1 MAQLR
6 LLKPS
11 IMKFAF
17 LFFPIIAAAQDSLP
31 PLVLTGDKL
40 ASTPGELSGNATL
53 LAADLITSL
62 PPSTATYQ
70 NLFATIAGGY
80 SGNATAGTFSLRGLN
95 QDNVFGYVGTSSNS
109 LIAALED
116 GAPLSSQTLRYL
128 PPTLWNLQ
136 SVEILRGPQSLSH
149 GPNSLGGA
157 MLFHSQQPDFDWSG
171 NAIAEFS
178 EDNTLRTG
186 IAQDFTLIPDELALR
201 LSYLHQESDGQ
212 ATNRFL
218 NDDQYGATSRDRYQ
232 AQLLWKPAQN
242 PDLRVSLSLIH
253 DRADGSPFATTTS
266 GPGYTFFDR
275 QTSLNTPSRYP
286 VERTAATLNASL
298 LLPNDLELKSTTSL
312 QSFDLGQTFDLDAT
326 PFLTWFV
333 NGSNDETSVTQD
345 FSLARKEGDFH
356 WLAGTYYESSKYDV
370 GFSGV
375 GIAPFPFGSPFANRA
390 TEDVEI
396 AALYGRFDWEFTDSF
411 HLTGGI
417 RINHEERE
425 LTSTAKLGPFPAT
438 FSENDS
444 SATELLPQLG
454 VSWQPDA
461 EKTIGLQVSRGYR
474 GGGVSYAPTLGITR
488 PYDPEYSWEAEL
500 FARIRPSADL
510 QLSAAVFH
518 SWMEDQQVP
527 MAVPGG
533 FAGVDTLITNA
544 ASSRRYGAELE
555 AAWQVHETLGI
566 RASLGYIHTEFRSLT
581 LNGVNRSGQAFP
593 NAPEWTASLGADYRH
608 PSGFFASA
616 LYSFA
621 DSTYSF
627 ASSPALTA
635 LESRQ
640 LLSARIG
647 YQWENAS
654 LYLFG
659 SNLLDDDYALLRA
672 DNTATAQPVS
682 GKVAPPRMLGIG
694 CEIRW

>member
-1 MAQLR
+1 MKQL
-6 LLKPS
+6 LLLPLLLHPLK
-11 IMKFAF
+11 
-17 LFFPIIAAAQDSLP
+17 AATDQLP
-31 PLVLTGDKL
+31 PLVVTGDKL
-40 ASTPGELSGNATL
+40 ASIPGEIGGNATFL
-53 LAADLITSL
+53 DADAIISL
-62 PPSTATYQ
+62 PTAAATYQ
-70 NLFATIAGGY
+70 DLFATIAGGY
-80 SGNATAGTFSLRGLN
+80 SGNPTAGAFSLRGLN

-109 LIAALED
+109 LIAVLED

-128 PPTLWNLQ
+128 PPTLWDLQ
-136 SVEILRGPQSLSH
+136 GVEILRGPQSLSH

-157 MLFHSQQPDFDWSG
+157 LLFHTMTPAFGWSG
-171 NAIAEFS
+171 NAFAEYS
-178 EDNTLRTG
+178 EDNTFRAG
-186 IAQDFTLIPDELALR
+186 IAQDFDLIPNELAFR

-218 NDDQYGATSRDRYQ
+218 NDDQYGAVSRDRFQ
-232 AQLLWKPAQN
+232 GQLLWKPAKN
-242 PDLRVSLSLIH
+242 PDLSVALSVIH

-266 GPGYTFFDR
+266 GPGYGFFDR

-298 LLPNDLELKSTTSL
+298 RLSNDLELKSTTSI
-312 QSFDLGQTFDLDAT
+312 QRFDLEQTFDLDAT
-326 PFLTWFV
+326 PFLNWFV
-333 NGSNDETSVTQD
+333 NGANDESRFTQD
-345 FSLARKEGDFH
+345 FSLARREGSLH
-356 WLAGTYYESSKYDV
+356 WLVGTYYESSNYDV
-370 GFSGV
+370 GFSGI

-396 AALYGRFDWEFTDSF
+396 AALYGRFDWEFADTF

-425 LTSTAKLGPFPAT
+425 LTSTAKLGPFPST

-444 SATELLPQLG
+444 SATEFLPQLG
-454 VSWQPDA
+454 ISWQPDA
-461 EKTIGLQVSRGYR
+461 DKTIGLQLSRGYR

-500 FARIRPSADL
+500 FARIRPTAGI

-527 MAVPGG
+527 VAVPGG

-544 ASSRRYGAELE
+544 ASARRYGAELE
-555 AAWQVHETLGI
+555 ATWQLHETLGI
-566 RASLGYIHTEFRSLT
+566 RASLGYIHTEFRNLT
-581 LNGVNRSGQAFP
+581 LNGIARSGQAFP
-593 NAPEWTASLGADYRH
+593 NAPEWTASIGADYHH
-608 PSGFFASA
+608 PSGFFVNA

-627 ASSPALTA
+627 ASSPTLTA

-647 YQWENAS
+647 YQWEKAS
-654 LYLFG
+654 LYVFG
-659 SNLLDDDYALLRA
+659 SNLLDDEYALLRA
-672 DNTATAQPVS
+672 DNTATGQPVS
-682 GKVAPPRMLGIG
+682 GKVAAPRMLGIG
-694 CEIRW
+694 CEFHW

>member
-1 MAQLR
+1 MARHR
-6 LLKPS
+6 LLKS
-11 IMKFAF
+11 DIMKSAF
-17 LFFPIIAAAQDSLP
+17 LFFPLLAAAQDSLP
-31 PLVLTGDKL
+31 PLILTGDKL
-40 ASTPGELSGNATL
+40 ASVPGELTGNATL
-53 LAADLITSL
+53 LDAEAITSL
-62 PPSTATYQ
+62 PTSTATYQ
-70 NLFATIAGGY
+70 DLFATIAGAY

-95 QDNVFGYVGTSSNS
+95 QDNVFGYVGTGSNS

-116 GAPLSSQTLRYL
+116 GAPLSQRTLRFL
-128 PPTLWNLQ
+128 PPPLWNQQ

-157 MLFHSQQPDFDWSG
+157 MLFHSLQPDFDGSG

-218 NDDQYGATSRDRYQ
+218 NDDQFGATSRDRYQ

-242 PDLRVSLSLIH
+242 PDLRISLSLLH
-253 DRADGSPFATTTS
+253 DRADGSPFATTSS
-266 GPGYTFFDR
+266 GPGYGFFDR

-286 VERTAATLNASL
+286 VERNAATLNASL
-298 LLPNDLELKSTTSL
+298 GLPNEMELKSTTSI
-312 QSFDLGQTFDLDAT
+312 QRFDLGQTFDLDAT
-326 PFLTWFV
+326 PFLNWFV
-333 NGSNDETSVTQD
+333 NGSNDESILTQD
-345 FSLARKEGDFH
+345 FSLARKEGNFH
-356 WLAGTYYESSKYDV
+356 WLAGTYYESSTYDV

-375 GIAPFPFGSPFANRA
+375 GIAPFPLGSPFANRA

-396 AALYGRFDWEFTDSF
+396 AALYGRFDWEFTETF

-425 LTSTAKLGPFPAT
+425 LASTAKLGPFPPT

-444 SATELLPQLG
+444 SSTELLPQLG
-454 VSWQPDA
+454 ISWQPDA
-461 EKTIGLQVSRGYR
+461 DKTIGLQLSRGYR
-474 GGGVSYAPTLGITR
+474 GGGVGYAPTLGITR

-500 FARIRPSADL
+500 FARIRPTDGI

-527 MAVPGG
+527 VAVPGG
-533 FAGVDTLITNA
+533 FAGVDTLIANA
-544 ASSRRYGAELE
+544 ASARRYGAELE
-555 AAWQVHETLGI
+555 ATWQAHETLGI

-581 LNGVNRSGQAFP
+581 LNGTDRSGQAFP
-593 NAPEWTASLGADYRH
+593 NAPVWTASIGADYRH
-608 PSGFFASA
+608 PSGIFANA
-616 LYSFA
+616 LFSFA
-621 DSTYSF
+621 DDTYSF
-627 ASSPALTA
+627 AGSPALTA

-647 YQWENAS
+647 YQWKNAS
-654 LYLFG
+654 LYFFG
-659 SNLLDDDYALLRA
+659 SNLLDDEYALLRA
-672 DNTATAQPVS
+672 DNSATSQPVS

-694 CEIRW
+694 CEFHW